1 MSQEAAARITRRTL
15 PELAQ
20 LGERIVPMAY
30 DVRSFARLGLIWR
43 LIEGVNAEAPSAAD
57 LGRVRAAL
65 AEAIADAR
73 AAPRDLRQRLQSP
86 AARTLRAAS
95 IEVRARLAAQ
105 WDEG

>member
-1 MSQEAAARITRRTL
+1 
-15 PELAQ
+15 
-20 LGERIVPMAY
+20 
-30 DVRSFARLGLIWR
+30 VRSFARLGLIWR

-73 AAPRDLRQRLQSP
+73 AAPPDLRQRLQSP